1 MDSQINNSSDSQSE
15 IIDLMKYI
23 KVVMKAK
30 WKILSFSVVTTIL
43 VSIFVM
49 GMTPIYNSTAS
60 LLLKT
65 GQDKAVSIDTVYS
78 LDTSRKE
85 YFLTQYEILKSRA
98 IAEEVIDTLNIAEH
112 PEYSPSEGNVIS
124 QLKESA
130 KLFIKKQISSL
141 LGEDASVS
149 KAVND
154 EALARSARV
163 KLVDT
168 FLGRVTITPVSKT
181 QLVNITFESQDPVLA
196 ASVANAIGDTYITQG
211 MSAQLNATKKAADW
225 IKVRLDQLRE
235 NLEESAAKLKKY
247 RIEENL
253 IDINSKGVRS
263 IASDELESLT
273 KSYLAAKQR
282 RYEAETIAL
291 FVSKVELDDIDSLLS
306 IPEIGNNASVK
317 AINDVEIESE
327 KRVSELSFRYG
338 NKHPKLVA
346 AKAELAAVRNN
357 LTVQVNKLVRG
368 INKDLSAAQDNER
381 RLEQAL
387 IKEKQNFQLV
397 TNKEEGYI
405 KLSRE
410 VEANRNIYDSF
421 LQRFKEMDITTDLET
436 QKAQIVDL
444 AQIPSKPIRPRKTIL
459 VSLAFALSV
468 IFAVVV
474 TFIFDV
480 LNDTFRGTTEIESK
494 LGQRV
499 LGIVPLLN
507 LKRKQ
512 SLPLY
517 AFFDDAFRPFS
528 EAIRTLRTGFVLSH
542 IDTGHKVVIVTSS
555 VPNEGKTTTSVNI
568 AFSMAQMEKTLLIE
582 ADMRRPSFTRV
593 FSLVP
598 YQVGLS
604 NVILGMDKFEDGVF
618 HDNKSGLD
626 ILSAGFIPSNPLELL
641 SSDKFT
647 NLLNQLREKYDRIVI
662 DCPPTLA
669 VSDAQVLSKNADSL
683 IYVVRSGYTKQGVAK
698 QGVDRLL
705 EVSAKIDGIV
715 LNRVDINKI
724 DKNTH
729 LAGYYDSFDYTE
741 GKS

>member
-306 IPEIGNNASVK
+306 IPEIGNNTSVK